1 MKKYWLLL
9 PVTLLLFITACKK
22 DDIKNEDWL
31 VPIAEIF
38 DGGPGKDG
46 IPSVD
51 QPQFSTKEEITFM
64 REDDLIIG
72 LKVGNEIR
80 GYPHPILDWHEIVND
95 KIGALGVAVTYCPL
109 TGTAIGW
116 NRMVGGTETTF
127 GVSGLLYNSNLIP
140 YDRASDSNWSQM
152 RIECING
159 NLSGDLPELVPLV
172 ETTWTTWK
180 EMFPDAMIVDN
191 RTGSA
196 RNYGSY
202 PYGTYKTT
210 EELLFSISNDDDR
223 LHRKER
229 VLGVF
234 VDGQTKAYPFSSF
247 NFQSNTRALFQ
258 DNFKGQELLLVGGEE
273 ENFIAAFI
281 LNGSSATFSM
291 LPAGGA
297 ALFQDDAG
305 NQYDLFG
312 SVISGDGAD
321 LEPVSSFIGYWFSWG
336 AFYPETEIFSR

>member
-1 MKKYWLLL
+1 MKKQ
-9 PVTLLLFITACKK
+9 LLLFTAVLLLFVSACKK
-22 DDIKNEDWL
+22 DDITNENWL

-51 QPQFSTKEEITFM
+51 EPQFSAMADIDFM

-72 LKVGNEIR
+72 VKVGTEIR
-80 GYPHPILDWHEIVND
+80 GYPHPILDWHEIIND
-95 KIGALGVAVTYCPL
+95 KIGNLGVAVTYCPL
-109 TGTAIGW
+109 TGTGIGW
-116 NRMVGGTETTF
+116 NRMVAGKETTF

-140 YDRASDSNWSQM
+140 YDRDSDSNWSQM
-152 RIECING
+152 RLECING
-159 NLSGDLPELVPLV
+159 NLSGDTPDLVPLI

-180 EMFPDAMIVDN
+180 EMFPDAKVVN
-191 RTGSA
+191 KETGAS
-196 RNYGSY
+196 RSYGSY
-202 PYGTYKTT
+202 PYGNYKNN
-210 EELLFSISNDDDR
+210 EELLFSVTPNDDR
-223 LHRKER
+223 LPRKER

-234 VDGQTKAYPFSSF
+234 VDGKTKAYPFSGF
-247 NFQSNTRALFQ
+247 DFASNTRALFT
-258 DNFKGQELLLVGGEE
+258 DRFNGQELLLVGGEE
-273 ENFIAAFI
+273 ENFIAAFQ
-281 LNGSSATFSM
+281 LNASIGAFSV

-321 LEPVSSFIGYWFSWG
+321 LVPMESFIGYWFSWG
-336 AFYPETEIFSR
+336 AFYPGTEIFNR